1 MQNFAR
7 VQAGSCPLGVFIIF
21 ECFIEMFIDCH
32 IFWGVDAEDRGEC
45 ALIETIV
52 RFLVGFSSFGDFHNM
67 SYMFSFFEEFE

>member
-1 MQNFAR
+1 MQTFAR
-7 VQAGSCPLGVFIIF
+7 VQAGSCPLGV
-21 ECFIEMFIDCH
+21 FIDCH

-67 SYMFSFFEEFE
+67 SYMFSFFEEFEGFKLF